1 MICITQLRC
10 SEKLQAL
17 YVKQSIK
24 NLIAQNII
32 FERNPRN
39 HNQFLF
45 GNSPLIYCN
54 IFMRSNLI

>member
-1 MICITQLRC
+1 MYNAIKMFRKIASLICQTIYQ
-10 SEKLQAL
+10 
-17 YVKQSIK
+17 
-24 NLIAQNII
+24 NLIAQNIT

-45 GNSPLIYCN
+45 GNSCLVYCN